1 MFLLQKSPTHS
12 GAQIAYTNQGLMK
25 TYLKSSLARHEMD
38 DPIALNKQ
46 KELDEEEIRKKE
58 EEDENEEENK

>member
-1 MFLLQKSPTHS
+1 
-12 GAQIAYTNQGLMK
+12 MK